1 MLKQVLSVHEG
12 TSMNHKLTFL
22 IPSMLG
28 LALFMFPI
36 EYQGHLT
43 ICIAM
48 MAKILQASLT
58 EYLDFIVMSV
68 IVFMAASSV
77 VTRFFQPAWLK
88 KNDFLYGLFFPT
100 TPWFVVRL
108 LGGVFAW
115 MTYYQIG
122 PEMVWSDI
130 TGGLLLND
138 LLLTLFCV
146 FCFAGFFM
154 PLLLNFGLLELAGIP
169 LTKVMRKVFNLPGRS
184 AVDCLT
190 SWIGDGSVAVLLT
203 SKQYEQKRY
212 TQREA
217 AVIGTSFSVVSLTF
231 TLVVLSQVKL
241 EAMFAPFYITI
252 CLAGLI
258 AAIVVPKLPP
268 LSWKKD
274 VYIDG
279 SARHAEDEIIPK
291 EHTVFSFALESA
303 IRRASEVKSV
313 SEVCIAGMK
322 NVLDMILG
330 VLPVVMA
337 IGTMAT
343 ILAEYTLLFDYLGK
357 PFVPLLE
364 LLGIPEAVAASKT
377 VLIGFADM
385 FIPSILAA
393 SIQSD
398 MTRFIIAGLS
408 VTQLIYLSEI
418 GALLLGSKIPLSVWE
433 LMAIFLLRTLVCL
446 LVITGAAHV
455 IF

>member
-130 TGGLLLND
+130 TGGLL
-138 LLLTLFCV
+138 
-146 FCFAGFFM
+146 
-154 PLLLNFGLLELAGIP
+154 
-169 LTKVMRKVFNLPGRS
+169 
-184 AVDCLT
+184 
-190 SWIGDGSVAVLLT
+190 
-203 SKQYEQKRY
+203 
-212 TQREA
+212 
-217 AVIGTSFSVVSLTF
+217 
-231 TLVVLSQVKL
+231 
-241 EAMFAPFYITI
+241 
-252 CLAGLI
+252 
-258 AAIVVPKLPP
+258 
-268 LSWKKD
+268 
-274 VYIDG
+274 
-279 SARHAEDEIIPK
+279 
-291 EHTVFSFALESA
+291 
-303 IRRASEVKSV
+303 
-313 SEVCIAGMK
+313 
-322 NVLDMILG
+322 
-330 VLPVVMA
+330 
-337 IGTMAT
+337 
-343 ILAEYTLLFDYLGK
+343 
-357 PFVPLLE
+357 
-364 LLGIPEAVAASKT
+364 
-377 VLIGFADM
+377 
-385 FIPSILAA
+385 
-393 SIQSD
+393 
-398 MTRFIIAGLS
+398 
-408 VTQLIYLSEI
+408 
-418 GALLLGSKIPLSVWE
+418 
-433 LMAIFLLRTLVCL
+433 
-446 LVITGAAHV
+446 
-455 IF
+455 